1 MQDAVRKTFD
11 DCALHYATER
21 ERMPYFLA
29 QLRIVQSILAN
40 ETRGTMLDIGCA
52 AGAEIS
58 ILRSL
63 GFRVIGVDLSER
75 MVKFARTRFEGD
87 SELRL
92 FCADAEHLPLS
103 SNSVDH
109 VLCLGLF
116 EFLSDYSPAL
126 AEICRV
132 LRPRGLA
139 IIALPSG
146 VSLYNV
152 GSRFADATLRPI
164 WRTAKRVLKSR
175 GAIPAG
181 NQVKRNLCI
190 PWRFRS
196 LLEKHG
202 LRVERSA
209 FSNYFIYPLDRFPV
223 LHVRVAALLEPLA
236 SVPLLRMGA
245 SLYLVSA
252 RKSQ

>member
-1 MQDAVRKTFD
+1 MQEGVRKTFD
-11 DCALHYATER
+11 ECADHYATER
-21 ERMPYFLA
+21 EHMPYYLA
-29 QLRIVQSILAN
+29 QLSIVQSILAN

-58 ILRSL
+58 MLRSF

-75 MVKFARTRFEGD
+75 MLHLARARFEGD
-87 SELRL
+87 SELGL
-92 FCADAEHLPLS
+92 FCADAERLPLC

-132 LRPRGLA
+132 LRPRGQA
-139 IIALPSG
+139 IIAMPSR

-152 GSRFADATLRPI
+152 SYRLADATLAPI
-164 WRTAKRVLKSR
+164 WRTAKRVLR
-175 GAIPAG
+175 PRAPIPFED
-181 NQVKRNLCI
+181 QVQRNLCI

-196 LLEKHG
+196 LLEEHG
-202 LRVERSA
+202 LKVERSA
-209 FSNYFIYPLDRFPV
+209 FVNYFVYPLDRFPV
-223 LHVRVAALLEPLA
+223 LNVRVAALLEPLA
-236 SVPLLRMGA
+236 SVPILRMGA
-245 SLYLVSA
+245 TNYLVSA
-252 RKSQ
+252 RKS